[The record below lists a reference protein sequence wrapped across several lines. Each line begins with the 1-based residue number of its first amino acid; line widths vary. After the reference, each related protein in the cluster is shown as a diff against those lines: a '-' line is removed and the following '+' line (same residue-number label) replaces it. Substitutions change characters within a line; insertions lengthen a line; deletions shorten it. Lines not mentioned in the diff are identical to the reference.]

1 MTRTLQL
8 LAAAVAGA
16 AGLWAL
22 AWPEEV
28 VRYERVEVPVERIIE
43 REPDTVVRWVERIRV
58 VTPEPVQIAVAVG
71 GGAPEVARFC
81 RPAVLE
87 AVSDTVTPI
96 PERQLLLR
104 SVVHDPGWFFAR
116 DQLLLTGPT
125 SHGDL
130 VAADYLVRPGFSA
143 RTVGDSVV
151 VRYPRAG
158 LAREV
163 VELGVAALVG
173 YGLRALIG
181 G

>member
-8 LAAAVAGA
+8 LAAVVAGA

-43 REPDTVVRWVERIRV
+43 REPDTIVRWVERIRV
-58 VTPEPVQIAVAVG
+58 VTPDPVQIAVAVG

-81 RPAVLE
+81 RPAVLD
-87 AVSDTVTPI
+87 AVSDTVTAAPD
-96 PERQLLLR
+96 PQLLLR

-116 DQLLLTGPT
+116 DRLLLTGPT
-125 SHGDL
+125 SYGDL

-151 VRYPRAG
+151 VRYPRAALLREVAEPAVWITLGIG
-158 LAREV
+158 LAR
-163 VELGVAALVG
+163 LLW
-173 YGLRALIG
+173 
-181 G
+181 